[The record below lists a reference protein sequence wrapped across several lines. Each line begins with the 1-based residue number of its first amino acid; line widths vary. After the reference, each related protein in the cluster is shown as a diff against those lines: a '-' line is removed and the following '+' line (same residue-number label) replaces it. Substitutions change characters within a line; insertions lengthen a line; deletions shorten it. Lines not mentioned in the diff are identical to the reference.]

1 VTVADL
7 TIGEFLDCVASREV
21 TPSGGAVAAVGGAA
35 GAALC
40 EMTCVHTLAAA
51 DATDD
56 TAALRD
62 ARDDLA
68 DLRAQLL
75 ALADEDVAAVDGVQ
89 AAFEAADSV
98 GKDAVQEAA
107 ERATESP
114 LETAEACRDVLECAA
129 VATDA
134 GAPSAIPDATTGGS
148 LAHAGLRAAVW
159 TARSNLGLPEDDAFV
174 AGAEER
180 AADLESAGS
189 RLLDS
194 VAANVRETW

>member
-7 TIGEFLDCVASREV
+7 TIGEFLDGVASREV

-40 EMTCVHTLAAA
+40 EMTCIHTLAAA
-51 DATDD
+51 DADD
-56 TAALRD
+56 TALRD

-75 ALADEDVAAVDGVQ
+75 TLADEDAAAVDGVQ

-98 GKDAVQEAA
+98 GEDAVQEAA

-114 LETAEACRDVLECAA
+114 LGTAEACRDVLECAT

-134 GAPSAIPDATTGGS
+134 GAPNAVPDAATGGS
-148 LAHAGLRAAVW
+148 LAHAGLRAGVW
-159 TARSNLGLPEDDAFV
+159 TARSNLGLLEDDAFV
-174 AGAEER
+174 ADAEER
-180 AADLESAGS
+180 AAALESAGS